1 MPFHLHSSHAS
12 LMSFSII
19 PKNNTPIGTG
29 VWSLLSY
36 SDNASSDVHGNLL
49 WVKNAGLLK
58 SIFMHFPANK
68 EWLQTTTQLQSQ
80 IWITE
85 LVKPRTFHLQDILT
99 CCFSSESEEKNIWE
113 KFPRNKFGI
122 DFISQTWA
130 CLQTEMCLFPSP
142 PRPWKPGSC
151 WLKMRR
157 FFPTSPCSLLVVGTD
172 MVTPWSTNPHS
183 GAEGLRMCQSCSQG
197 AGASLW
203 GKPKG
208 CRGPGV
214 LGCRARKGGTWLWT
228 PKACTRSW
236 GEPGEADS
244 GLPTRG
250 GVALGSLQGGQ
261 GGMERKK
268 STATYVNRFLWGS
281 GEGQVKK
288 TKAGRN
294 IASLAPSGCPW
305 ARFPWALLQRQ
316 GCRGA
321 EREPWARSSLQ
332 RGLKPPALEA
342 QDPQQL
348 ALWAGRSPG
357 EHISAVC
364 FHTAL
369 WSCQTHTELRVFRE
383 ILDCL
388 YW

>member
-1 MPFHLHSSHAS
+1 MLFFFWVRGKKY
-12 LMSFSII
+12 MRKI
-19 PKNNTPIGTG
+19 PKEQIRNRFHFTNMG
-29 VWSLLSY
+29 LSPDWNV
-36 SDNASSDVHGNLL
+36 S
-49 WVKNAGLLK
+49 
-58 SIFMHFPANK
+58 FP
-68 EWLQTTTQLQSQ
+68 
-80 IWITE
+80 
-85 LVKPRTFHLQDILT
+85 
-99 CCFSSESEEKNIWE
+99 
-113 KFPRNKFGI
+113 
-122 DFISQTWA
+122 
-130 CLQTEMCLFPSP
+130 FPSSPLEARQLLAENEEVP
-142 PRPWKPGSC
+142 PHLTLFSARGWDWHSHTMIYQPSQWGWGRASAAPEG
-151 WLKMRR
+151 LGH
-157 FFPTSPCSLLVVGTD
+157 PCGESQR
-172 MVTPWSTNPHS
+172 
-183 GAEGLRMCQSCSQG
+183 GAE
-197 AGASLW
+197 A
-203 GKPKG
+203 
-208 CRGPGV
+208 

-228 PKACTRSW
+228 PKTCTRSS

-281 GEGQVKK
+281 GEGQAKK

-294 IASLAPSGCPW
+294 IISLEPSACPW
-305 ARFPWALLQRQ
+305 ARFPWTLLQRQ
-316 GCRGA
+316 CCRGA

-357 EHISAVC
+357 EHSSAVC